1 MMDNLSLPLPE
12 PYARSI
18 ADEWEIPKALAEL
31 PRWLVWRAK
40 PRGNSKIDKIPVSPL
55 TGSPCNATDPGS
67 LTGFTQAHDYAL
79 SDQSITGLGFSLGRE
94 VGIIGGDLD
103 GCIDAEGRLS
113 ELAVELISNLETY
126 FEISPGGRG
135 LRFFGYASLDKALI
149 NSRLGLEIYCEKR
162 FVTITGNALEGTGFA
177 LEDIQGGIDHL
188 VEKYGKKSPAR
199 LLAAPPAKAGE
210 IDEALVRIDPDCGYD
225 DWIRVGMALK
235 STGDE
240 KDFNRFNNWSAWGD
254 KYPGVKECRDKWES
268 FKTDGGITIR
278 TLYWMAGID
287 QSFAP
292 DVEPHSLDRVLN
304 SLPQCSSRKHLLTDV
319 GNVERFIDVTSGNV
333 RFVPG
338 LDKWIIWSGARWE
351 AMPNVFEIARH
362 IVRSICTESERETD
376 DEKRRKIIQ
385 WGLKSQ
391 QKQRLDAMVDLARQ
405 SRDILLEN
413 TRLDATSH
421 LLGVANGTVDL
432 RTGKLLAPERERFIT
447 KSTAVPFDPESTCP
461 RWEDFVLE
469 IMDGDVVLAGFLQRL
484 AGYALWGGNPEQVV
498 VILYG
503 TGSNGKST
511 FVSTLQR
518 ILGDYARQIDPASLM
533 AARHAN
539 AGGPRDDLV
548 RLYRARYAVAV
559 ESGDGDRLDESLI
572 KTVSGGDV
580 IYARGMY
587 ARRGIEFTPE
597 FLLMLAT
604 NHRPV
609 IRGTDYAIWRRLVL
623 VPFERSFRE
632 HERDTHLTE
641 TLKDE
646 LPGILTWMV
655 DGCRAWQRDGLAIP
669 EKALM
674 ATDAY
679 RSDMDV
685 LGDWIDER
693 CIRDPGAVTPVA
705 DLYRNYREWCEDEGG
720 KAYSSRWFGRA
731 LESKGFSGAKH
742 QGRRTRGGIRLK

>member
-1 MMDNLSLPLPE
+1 MDNLSLPLPE

-67 LTGFTQAHDYAL
+67 LTEFTQAHDYAL

-94 VGIIGGDLD
+94 FGIIGGDLD

-199 LLAAPPAKAGE
+199 LLAASPAKAGE
-210 IDEALVRIDPDCGYD
+210 IDEALARIDPDCGYD

-240 KDFNRFNNWSAWGD
+240 KDFDRFNDWSALGD
-254 KYPGVKECRDKWES
+254 KYSGVKECRHKWES
-268 FKTDGGITIR
+268 FSVEGGINIG
-278 TLYWMAGID
+278 TLYWMAGIRG
-287 QSFAP
+287 SIPGGINHMLKGF
-292 DVEPHSLDRVLN
+292 EPF
-304 SLPQCSSRKHLLTDV
+304 SSGNRPLTDL
-319 GNVERFIDVTSGNV
+319 GNAERFVGITRGNV

-338 LDKWIIWSGARWE
+338 LDRWIVWSGERWKPI
-351 AMPNVFEIARH
+351 PNVFEITRYVTRSIYDEARH
-362 IVRSICTESERETD
+362 EED
-376 DEKRRKIIQ
+376 DEKRQKIMT

-391 QKQRLDAMVDLARQ
+391 SKPRLDAMADLARQ
-405 SRDILLEN
+405 SREVLLEDAQ
-413 TRLDATSH
+413 LDAVPH

-432 RTGKLLAPERERFIT
+432 RTGKLLASERGRYIT
-447 KSTAVPFDPESTCP
+447 KVTSADYDPKSLCP

-469 IMDGDVVLAGFLQRL
+469 IMSGDRELAIFLQRL

-533 AARHAN
+533 AARHAS

-655 DGCRAWQRDGLAIP
+655 DGCRAWKRDGLAIP

-685 LGDWIDER
+685 LGDWVDER
-693 CIRDPGAVTPVA
+693 CIRDPEAVTPVA
-705 DLYRNYREWCEDEGG
+705 DLYRNYREWCEAEGG
-720 KAYSSRWFGRA
+720 KAYSNQWFGRT
-731 LESKGFSGAKH
+731 LENKGFSSEKLKGLRC
-742 QGRRTRGGIRLK
+742 RRGIKLR

>member
-1 MMDNLSLPLPE
+1 MDVVNLSLPE
-12 PYARSI
+12 PYARLI
-18 ADEWEIPKALAEL
+18 ADDWQVPKTLVEI

-40 PRGNSKIDKIPVSPL
+40 PRGNGKVDKIPVSPL
-55 TGSPCNATDPGS
+55 TGWPCNATDPEC
-67 LTGFTQAHDYAL
+67 LTGFARAHDYAL
-79 SDQSITGLGFSLGRE
+79 SNQNISGLGFSLCRE
-94 VGIIGGDLD
+94 LGIVGGDLD
-103 GCIDAEGRLS
+103 GCISDDGKLS
-113 ELAVELISNLETY
+113 ELAIELISTLETY

-135 LRFFGYASLDKALI
+135 LRFFGYTSLDKALI
-149 NSRLGLEIYCEKR
+149 NSKVGLEIYCEKR
-162 FVTITGNALEGTGFA
+162 FVTITGNALEGTLFA
-177 LEDIQGGIDHL
+177 LEDIQEGIDHL
-188 VEKYGKKSPAR
+188 LERYRRQPSASFPSFTVATTERTDQALQR
-199 LLAAPPAKAGE
+199 L
-210 IDEALVRIDPDCGYD
+210 DPDCGYNE
-225 DWIRVGMALK
+225 WIRVGMALK

-240 KDFNRFNNWSAWGD
+240 KAFNRFNNWSAWGD

-268 FKTDGGITIR
+268 FKTDGGVTIR

-319 GNVERFIDVTSGNV
+319 GNVERFIDITGGNV

-351 AMPNVFEIARH
+351 AIPNVFEIARH

-432 RTGKLLAPERERFIT
+432 LTGDLLTPERERFIT

-484 AGYALWGGNPEQVV
+484 AGYALWGGNPEQVA

-511 FVSTLQR
+511 FVSTLQEV
-518 ILGDYARQIDPASLM
+518 LADYAKQIDPASLM

-548 RLYRARYAVAV
+548 RLYRVRLAVAV
-559 ESGDGDRLDESLI
+559 ESGEGDQLDEGLI
-572 KTVSGGDV
+572 KMVSGGDK

-587 ARRGIEFTPE
+587 AKNGIEFIPE

-604 NHRPV
+604 NHKPL

-623 VPFERSFRE
+623 IPFERSFRE
-632 HERDTHLTE
+632 HERDSNLTE
-641 TLKDE
+641 TLKTE

-655 DGCRAWQRDGLAIP
+655 DGCLAWKRDGLALP
-669 EKALM
+669 EKARL
-674 ATDAY
+674 AIDAY
-679 RSDMDV
+679 RTEMDV
-685 LGDWIDER
+685 LGDWIDDR
-693 CIRDPGAVTPVA
+693 CVIDPTAVIPVG
-705 DLYRNYREWCEDEGG
+705 DLFRNYREWCEAEGC
-720 KAYSSRWFGRA
+720 KAYSNRWFGRA
-731 LESKGFSGAKH
+731 LESKGYTSRKQNGL
-742 QGRRTRGGIRLK
+742 RTRGGIRLK

>member
-1 MMDNLSLPLPE
+1 MDNLSLPLPE

-67 LTGFTQAHDYAL
+67 LTEFTQAHDYAL

-94 VGIIGGDLD
+94 FGIIGGDLD

-199 LLAAPPAKAGE
+199 LLAASPAKAGE
-210 IDEALVRIDPDCGYD
+210 IDEALARIDPDCGYD

-240 KDFNRFNNWSAWGD
+240 KDFDRFNDWSALGD
-254 KYPGVKECRDKWES
+254 KYSGVKECRHKWES
-268 FKTDGGITIR
+268 FSVEGGINIG
-278 TLYWMAGID
+278 TLYWMAGIRG
-287 QSFAP
+287 SIPGGINHMLKGF
-292 DVEPHSLDRVLN
+292 EPF
-304 SLPQCSSRKHLLTDV
+304 SSGNRPLTDL
-319 GNVERFIDVTSGNV
+319 GNAERFVGITRGNV

-338 LDKWIIWSGARWE
+338 LDRWIVWSGERWKPI
-351 AMPNVFEIARH
+351 PNVFEITRYVTRSIYDEARH
-362 IVRSICTESERETD
+362 EED
-376 DEKRRKIIQ
+376 DEKRQKIMT

-391 QKQRLDAMVDLARQ
+391 SKPRLDAMADLARQ
-405 SRDILLEN
+405 SREVLLEDAQ
-413 TRLDATSH
+413 LDATSH

-432 RTGKLLAPERERFIT
+432 LTGDLLTPERERYIT
-447 KSTAVPFDPESTCP
+447 KTTCVSYDPKSLCP

-469 IMDGDVVLAGFLQRL
+469 IMSGDRELAIFLQRL

-533 AARHAN
+533 AARHVS

-685 LGDWIDER
+685 LGDWVDER
-693 CIRDPGAVTPVA
+693 CIRDPEAVTPVA
-705 DLYRNYREWCEDEGG
+705 DLYRNYREWCEAEGG
-720 KAYSSRWFGRA
+720 KAYSNQWFGRT
-731 LESKGFSGAKH
+731 LENKGFSSEKLKGLRC
-742 QGRRTRGGIRLK
+742 RRGIKLR